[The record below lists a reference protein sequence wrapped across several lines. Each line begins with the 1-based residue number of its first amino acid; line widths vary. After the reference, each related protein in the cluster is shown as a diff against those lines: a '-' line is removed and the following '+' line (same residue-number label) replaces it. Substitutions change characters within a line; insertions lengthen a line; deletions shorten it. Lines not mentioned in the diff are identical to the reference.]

1 MRCRQGHVVTALL
14 WSFAA
19 SAALPCRAQD
29 ADELA
34 KQLSNPVANLI
45 SVPLQLNWDDRIGP
59 EEDGERY
66 QLNVQPVI
74 PISIGDDWNMISRT
88 ILPIISQRDIFPGA
102 GSQTGT
108 GDITQSLFFSPK
120 EPTAGGWVWGVG
132 PAFLIPT
139 AGDDLLGTDQ
149 WGLGPTAVV
158 LRQTKAGW
166 TYGALVNHIWSVAG
180 DDDRADISNTFL
192 QPFLAKGIGKGRTLS
207 ANFESTYDWKAEQWT
222 VPLNL
227 TYAKVSKIGH
237 QMVSYT
243 GGIRYY
249 VDAPDTGPEWGL
261 RFVLTLLYP
270 KK

>member
-1 MRCRQGHVVTALL
+1 MSCRRGHVVAVLL
-14 WSFAA
+14 VGA

-59 EEDGERY
+59 EEDGDRY

-74 PISIGDDWNMISRT
+74 PISIGEDWNLISRT

-102 GSQTGT
+102 GSQTGI

-120 EPTAGGWVWGVG
+120 QPTAGGWVWGVG
-132 PAFLIPT
+132 PVFLIPT
-139 AGDDLLGTDQ
+139 ASDDLLGTDQ

-166 TYGALVNHIWSVAG
+166 TYGALANHIWSVAG

-207 ANFESTYDWKAEQWT
+207 VNFESTYDWKAEQWT
-222 VPLNL
+222 VPINL
-227 TYAKVSKIGH
+227 TYAKVSKVGH

-243 GGIRYY
+243 GGVRYY
-249 VDAPDTGPEWGL
+249 FDAPDTGAEWGL